1 MEEDE
6 NGYDDDDTPPEAY
19 AISQRIDE
27 RDSIIKSAMTIILF
41 SKDLKWEDWQSCSS
55 SRSEMTAS
63 IFQMKSLRFLR
74 SIIRSPL
81 TPRESMNKLGVL

>member
-41 SKDLKWEDWQSCSS
+41 SKDLKWEDWQSG
-55 SRSEMTAS
+55 SRS
-63 IFQMKSLRFLR
+63 
-74 SIIRSPL
+74 
-81 TPRESMNKLGVL
+81 